1 MVLIGDDKNV
11 SAFKMTSLLLGS
23 STIII
28 NTFSLHSGIFP
39 YAIIS
44 GCAKLMFPS
53 QILAHLPIR
62 SPTTNWASCRG
73 LWKSSVEW
81 RTSGK
86 PGSEMQC
93 HPEPREHIHWR
104 QRPQGH
110 LWKQRL
116 TLLRGLHQ
124 KTAALSLLA
133 GYQEHT
139 HSAHTLTRAQ
149 RKGEPQAYPECGCK
163 FCSIKPW
170 TLQHAKQLCQHT
182 WHRRE
187 QCFSSTLLF
196 ESFTLHFPNP
206 VVLSDH

>member
-11 SAFKMTSLLLGS
+11 SAFKMTSFLLGS

-44 GCAKLMFPS
+44 GCAKLMFLS

-73 LWKSSVEW
+73 LWKSSVAW

-93 HPEPREHIHWR
+93 HPEPREHIHWKATGT
-104 QRPQGH
+104 PVKAEANTTQG
-110 LWKQRL
+110 LAPEDSGPFPPCW
-116 TLLRGLHQ
+116 
-124 KTAALSLLA
+124 LSGA
-133 GYQEHT
+133 
-139 HSAHTLTRAQ
+139 HSLSPHPHPSTGKRRTTGTPRMWMQ
-149 RKGEPQAYPECGCK
+149 
-163 FCSIKPW
+163 I
-170 TLQHAKQLCQHT
+170 LQHQTMNITTC
-182 WHRRE
+182 
-187 QCFSSTLLF
+187 
-196 ESFTLHFPNP
+196 
-206 VVLSDH
+206 